1 MSFSKKSL
9 WMLLLTF
16 TLALVLAACAGGD
29 DSEDTSKGEDTG
41 TETNTDSSTNDDA
54 ASEGGG
60 DLIIAE
66 LSDAQS
72 LDPHGSND
80 VSSSN
85 VQSNIYE
92 TLVNRDA
99 NGELV
104 PGLAE
109 SWTQVDDLTWEFKLK
124 QGVTFHDGEA
134 FNAEA
139 VKASFDRVLDEKVA
153 SPRAFLFEMVTEV
166 KVIDDSTVQFVT
178 EYPFSPLLAHLTHNG
193 GGIISPK
200 AIADDY
206 AAMEADSSV
215 AAGSV
220 IGTNPVGTGPFKFV
234 SWTPGTEVK
243 LEKFADYAGTPAHV
257 DTVTFK
263 VVPEGATRV
272 AELQSGYAHIIGAV
286 EPSQVANVNGSDGVS
301 VLETPSSS
309 LTYVGFNTQKAPF
322 DNEKVRQAISKAI
335 DRVTLIDGIYEGYG
349 IPAISPL
356 SPGIFGYT
364 EDVTSMAYNLD
375 EAKALLAEA
384 GYADGF
390 STTIWTND
398 NPARQNVAIVL
409 QEGLKQLNIDV
420 KIEVLEWGAYLEK
433 TAAGEHDMFILG
445 WSNAT
450 ADADYGLYALFHSSQ
465 HGDPGNRSFYSSE
478 KVDELLDKGRR
489 EADPAAR
496 EAIYKEALQLISD
509 ESPMAFVLHPYT
521 LTGVSDKVS
530 GFNVGTDSIYQ
541 LRDVKISE

>member
-1 MSFSKKSL
+1 
-9 WMLLLTF
+9 MLLLTF

-29 DSEDTSKGEDTG
+29 DSEDTSKDSGDTG
-41 TETNTDSSTNDDA
+41 TETNTDSGTTEEA
-54 ASEGGG
+54 AAGG

-66 LSDAQS
+66 LSDASS

-80 VSSSN
+80 VPSSN
-85 VQSNIYE
+85 IQSNLYE

-124 QGVTFHDGEA
+124 SGVTFHDGEA

-139 VKASFDRVLDEKVA
+139 VKTSFDRLLDPEVA

-166 KVIDDSTVQFVT
+166 KVVDESTIQFVT

-193 GGIISPK
+193 GSIISPK
-200 AIADDY
+200 SIEEDY

-215 AAGSV
+215 KAGSV
-220 IGTNPVGTGPFKFV
+220 IGTNPVGTGPFKFE
-234 SWTPGTEVK
+234 SWTPGTEIK
-243 LEKFADYAGTPAHV
+243 LVKFAEYAGTPVHI
-257 DTVTFK
+257 DSVTFK
-263 VVPEGATRV
+263 VVPESATRV

-286 EPSQVANVNGSDGVS
+286 EPGQVANVNTFDGAS
-301 VLETPSSS
+301 VLETASSS
-309 LTYVGFNTQKAPF
+309 LTYLGFNTEKEPF
-322 DNEKVRQAISKAI
+322 NDPKVRQAISKAI
-335 DRVTLIDGIYEGYG
+335 DRPTLIDGIYEGFG

-356 SPGIFGYT
+356 APGIFGYT
-364 EDVTSMAYNLD
+364 EDVTSMAYNID

-390 STTIWTND
+390 KTTIWTND
-398 NPARQNVAIVL
+398 NPARQQVAIVL
-409 QEGLKQLNIDV
+409 QEELKKLNIQAE
-420 KIEVLEWGAYLEK
+420 IEVMEFGSYLEK

-445 WSNAT
+445 WSNPT
-450 ADADYGLYALFHSSQ
+450 GDADYGLYALFHSSQ
-465 HGDPGNRSFYSSE
+465 HGDPGNRSFYTSE
-478 KVDELLDKGRR
+478 KVDELLEKGRR
-489 EADPAAR
+489 EADPTAR

>member
-29 DSEDTSKGEDTG
+29 DSEDTSKSEDTG
-41 TETNTDSSTNDDA
+41 TETNTDSGTTDEA
-54 ASEGGG
+54 AAGG

-66 LSDAQS
+66 LSDASS

-80 VSSSN
+80 VPSSN
-85 VQSNIYE
+85 VQSNLYE

-104 PGLAE
+104 PGLAD
-109 SWTQVDDLTWEFKLK
+109 SWNQVDDLTWEFKLK

-139 VKASFDRVLDEKVA
+139 VKASFDRLLDPEVG

-166 KVIDDSTVQFVT
+166 KVVDESTVQFIT

-193 GGIISPK
+193 GSIISPK
-200 AIADDY
+200 SIEEDY

-215 AAGSV
+215 KAGSV
-220 IGTNPVGTGPFKFV
+220 IGTNPVGTGPFKFE
-234 SWTPGTEVK
+234 SWTPGTEIK
-243 LEKFADYAGTPAHV
+243 LVKFAEYAGTPVHI
-257 DTVTFK
+257 DSVTFK
-263 VVPEGATRV
+263 VVPESATRV
-272 AELQSGYAHIIGAV
+272 AEIQSGYAHIIGAV
-286 EPSQVANVNGSDGVS
+286 EPGQVANVNSFDGAS
-301 VLETPSSS
+301 VLETASSS
-309 LTYVGFNTQKAPF
+309 LTYLGFNTEKEPF
-322 DNEKVRQAISKAI
+322 NDPKVRQAISKAI
-335 DRVTLIDGIYEGYG
+335 DRPTLIEGIYEGYG

-356 SPGIFGYT
+356 APGIFGYT
-364 EDVTSMAYNLD
+364 EDVTSMAYNMD
-375 EAKALLAEA
+375 EAKALLEEA

-390 STTIWTND
+390 KTTIWTND
-398 NPARQNVAIVL
+398 NPARQQVAIVL
-409 QEGLKQLNIDV
+409 QENLKQLNIQAE
-420 KIEVLEWGAYLEK
+420 IEVMEFGSYLEK

-445 WSNAT
+445 WSNPT
-450 ADADYGLYALFHSSQ
+450 GDADYGLYALFHSSQ
-465 HGDPGNRSFYSSE
+465 HGDPGNRSFYSSD
-478 KVDELLDKGRR
+478 KVDELLEKGRR

-541 LRDVKISE
+541 LREVKISE

>member
-29 DSEDTSKGEDTG
+29 DSEDTSKDSGDTG
-41 TETNTDSSTNDDA
+41 TETNTDSGTTEEA
-54 ASEGGG
+54 AAGG

-66 LSDAQS
+66 LSDASS

-80 VSSSN
+80 VPSSN
-85 VQSNIYE
+85 IQSNLYE

-134 FNAEA
+134 FNADA
-139 VKASFDRVLDEKVA
+139 VKASFDRLLDPEVA

-166 KVIDDSTVQFVT
+166 KVVDESTIQFVT

-193 GGIISPK
+193 GSIISPK
-200 AIADDY
+200 SIEEDY

-215 AAGSV
+215 KAGSV
-220 IGTNPVGTGPFKFV
+220 IGTNPVGTGPFKFE
-234 SWTPGTEVK
+234 SWTPGTEIK
-243 LEKFADYAGTPAHV
+243 LVKFAEYAGTPAHI
-257 DTVTFK
+257 DSVTFK
-263 VVPEGATRV
+263 VVPESATRV
-272 AELQSGYAHIIGAV
+272 AELQSGFAHIIGAV
-286 EPSQVANVNGSDGVS
+286 EPGQVANVNSFDGAS
-301 VLETPSSS
+301 VLETASSS
-309 LTYVGFNTQKAPF
+309 LTYLGFNTEKEPF
-322 DNEKVRQAISKAI
+322 NDPKVRQAISKAI
-335 DRVTLIDGIYEGYG
+335 DRPTLIEGIYEGFG

-356 SPGIFGYT
+356 APGIFGYT
-364 EDVTSMAYNLD
+364 EDVTSMAYNMD

-390 STTIWTND
+390 KTTIWTND
-398 NPARQNVAIVL
+398 NPARQQVAIVL
-409 QEGLKQLNIDV
+409 QEELKKLNIQAE
-420 KIEVLEWGAYLEK
+420 IEVMEFGSYLEK

-445 WSNAT
+445 WSNPT
-450 ADADYGLYALFHSSQ
+450 GDADYGLYALFHSSQ
-465 HGDPGNRSFYSSE
+465 HGDPGNRSFYTSE
-478 KVDELLDKGRR
+478 KVDELLEKGRR
-489 EADPAAR
+489 EADPTAR

>member
-29 DSEDTSKGEDTG
+29 DSEDTSSDSGDTG
-41 TETNTDSSTNDDA
+41 TETNTDSGTTEEA
-54 ASEGGG
+54 AAGG

-66 LSDAQS
+66 LSDASS

-80 VSSSN
+80 VPSSN
-85 VQSNIYE
+85 VQSNLYE
-92 TLVNRDA
+92 TLVNRNAD
-99 NGELV
+99 GELV

-139 VKASFDRVLDEKVA
+139 VKTSFDRLLDPEVA

-166 KVIDDSTVQFVT
+166 KVVDESTVQFVT

-193 GGIISPK
+193 GSIISPK
-200 AIADDY
+200 SIEEDY
-206 AAMEADSSV
+206 AAMKADSSV
-215 AAGSV
+215 KAGSV
-220 IGTNPVGTGPFKFV
+220 IGTNPVGTGPFKFE
-234 SWTPGTEVK
+234 SWTPGTEIK
-243 LEKFADYAGTPAHV
+243 LVKFAEYAGTPVNV
-257 DTVTFK
+257 DSVTFK
-263 VVPEGATRV
+263 VVPESATRV
-272 AELQSGYAHIIGAV
+272 AELQSGFAHIIGAV
-286 EPSQVANVNGSDGVS
+286 EPGQVENVNSFDGAS
-301 VLETPSSS
+301 VLESSSSS
-309 LTYVGFNTQKAPF
+309 LTYLGFNTEKEPF
-322 DNEKVRQAISKAI
+322 NDPKVRQAISKAI
-335 DRVTLIDGIYEGYG
+335 DRPTLIEGIYEGYG

-356 SPGIFGYT
+356 APGIFGYT
-364 EDVTSMAYNLD
+364 EDVTSMAYNMD

-390 STTIWTND
+390 KTTIWTND
-398 NPARQNVAIVL
+398 NPARQQVAIVL
-409 QEGLKQLNIDV
+409 QEELKKLNIQAE
-420 KIEVLEWGAYLEK
+420 IEVMEFGSYLEK

-445 WSNAT
+445 WSNPT
-450 ADADYGLYALFHSSQ
+450 GDADYGLYALFHSSQ

-478 KVDELLDKGRR
+478 KVDELLEKGRR

>member
-1 MSFSKKSL
+1 MAFSKKSL
-9 WMLLLTF
+9 WMMLLTF
-16 TLALVLAACAGGD
+16 AMVLVLAACGGD
-29 DSEDTSKGEDTG
+29 DK
-41 TETNTDSSTNDDA
+41 DSSTKDTDSGDKTDSGKTEDTPA
-54 ASEGGG
+54 AGGG

-80 VSSSN
+80 VQSSN
-85 VQSNIYE
+85 VQSNLYE

-109 SWTQVDDLTWEFKLK
+109 SWTQVDELTWEFKLK
-124 QGVTFHDGEA
+124 QGITFHDGEA

-139 VKASFDRVLDEKVA
+139 VKTSLDRILDPKVA
-153 SPRAFLFEMVTEV
+153 SPRAFLYEMVTEV
-166 KVIDDSTVQFVT
+166 KVIDDATVQLVT

-200 AIADDY
+200 AIAADY

-215 AAGSV
+215 VAGSV

-234 SWTPGTEVK
+234 SWTPGTEIK
-243 LEKFADYAGTPAHV
+243 LEKYAEYAGTPANI

-272 AELQSGYAHIIGAV
+272 AELQSGYAHIAGTV
-286 EPSQVANVNGSDGVS
+286 EATQVANVNSFDNAS

-309 LTYVGFNTQKAPF
+309 LTYIGFNTEKKPF
-322 DNEKVRQAISKAI
+322 DDPRVRQAISKAI
-335 DRVTLIDGIYEGYG
+335 DRATLIDGIYEGYG

-364 EDVTSMAYNLD
+364 EDVTSMAYNIE

-445 WSNAT
+445 WSNAVG
-450 ADADYGLYALFHSSQ
+450 DADYGLYALFHSSQ
-465 HGDPGNRSFYSSE
+465 FGDPGNRSFYNSPE
-478 KVDELLDKGRR
+478 VDALLDKGRR
-489 EADPAAR
+489 EADPVAR
-496 EAIYKEALQLISD
+496 EAIYKEALQKISD
-509 ESPMAFVLHPYT
+509 DSPMAFVLHPYV